1 MAPLRMPPA
10 TRRDAVYQYAAPAR
24 WAPALITHF
33 SHVTHP
39 RWAAF
44 SKFPP
49 RAAPRRLVRSR
60 TEMPALA
67 MLPMVALSVAA
78 LHAHLHVAAVVPRV
92 PGARR
97 AVRMSTA
104 EEEAKRAWMAKQEG
118 ETGSTPRVSNEEA
131 QATMQAANAAARARG
146 LAAMGG
152 KDALR
157 SGKMQG
163 FGAVDTEYYGYG
175 EQMVEMPD
183 EREID
188 LLTGKPLNQEG
199 DYDSRAQGFGGRSAG
214 WARKPETIPSGPPP
228 MEGTLRAPGQV
239 RLTLTSTLTPTLT
252 LSPSPTLALAPTL
265 ALTLLGAGAALAA
278 SGARAGLRVWL
289 RRRRGHA

>member
-1 MAPLRMPPA
+1 MPPA

-39 RWAAF
+39 RSAAF

-131 QATMQAANAAARARG
+131 QATAPTPDQQAG
-146 LAAMGG
+146 KLLAMSATAS
-152 KDALR
+152 DVSR
-157 SGKMQG
+157 SSASWPEVSG
-163 FGAVDTEYYGYG
+163 
-175 EQMVEMPD
+175 
-183 EREID
+183 
-188 LLTGKPLNQEG
+188 
-199 DYDSRAQGFGGRSAG
+199 RAQPLFA
-214 WARKPETIPSGPPP
+214 
-228 MEGTLRAPGQV
+228 
-239 RLTLTSTLTPTLT
+239 
-252 LSPSPTLALAPTL
+252 SPAQYLD
-265 ALTLLGAGAALAA
+265 
-278 SGARAGLRVWL
+278 
-289 RRRRGHA
+289 